1 MKATGVLI
9 AIVNML
15 SKIKK
20 FKSSCCSCD
29 CKTKQD
35 GGGGDPVELRSPRQ
49 SVSDTSSSE

>member
-1 MKATGVLI
+1 MKGSGVLI

-15 SKIKK
+15 SKIKN

-35 GGGGDPVELRSPRQ
+35 VSEDPVELRSPRQ
-49 SVSDTSSSE
+49 SVSE